1 MEMEVSSD
9 LAYFEKKD
17 WILWI
22 RRVFEKGVAHP
33 FFKTFKNPSEVLS
46 GIFNLFSISSIPSEN
61 YHQALQEVLLEK
73 LNSEG
78 YGKSESLQ
86 QEAETLR
93 KALEAFK
100 SLKK

>member
-1 MEMEVSSD
+1 MEISSD

-17 WILWI
+17 WILWVG
-22 RRVFEKGVAHP
+22 RVFEKGVAHP
-33 FFKTFKNPSEVLS
+33 FLKTFKTHSEVFDR
-46 GIFNLFSISSIPSEN
+46 IFNLFSVSSIPYRA

-78 YGKSESLQ
+78 YGKSESLN
-86 QEAETLR
+86 QEVETLR
-93 KALEAFK
+93 KALEALK